1 MKEFKNILFVS
12 QELSNNS
19 DSLEQA
25 LALSNRNN
33 ASLIGVIICPKL
45 PESMNKYEEIYEKSL
60 LDKLNSEIEN
70 CLTKSGQESKPAIP
84 IKIASGDK
92 PVVQV
97 IKTVLTDGCDLL
109 IKETEPLDEGSKG
122 FKALDMKLLR
132 KSPCAVWLNR
142 PSPKAHEKKRV
153 AVAIDPT
160 VKSPEE
166 KQLALRLLQT
176 SRSIA
181 DSCDSQLHVISCWE
195 YELEKYLR
203 DHSWIQ
209 VDDERLNAEIESVRT
224 YHREALDSLLLESK
238 ISGDIAVHHINGRA
252 DDEIPLCVAK
262 LEIDILTMGTIART
276 GIKGLI
282 MGNTAENVLQSIQCS
297 LVALKPDG
305 FESPIK

>member
-1 MKEFKNILFVS
+1 MNEFKNILFVS

-25 LALSNRNN
+25 LTLSNRNN
-33 ASLIGVIICPKL
+33 ASLIGIIICPKL
-45 PESMNKYEEIYEKSL
+45 PESMNKYEDVYEKSL
-60 LDKLNSEIEN
+60 LDKLDSEIKN
-70 CLTKSGQESKPAIP
+70 CLTKIGQEAKPAIP

-92 PVVQV
+92 PAIQV

-109 IKETEPLDEGSKG
+109 VKETEPIEEGSKG

-132 KSPCAVWLNR
+132 KSPCAIWLNR
-142 PSPKAHEKKRV
+142 PSPKAHAKKRV

-160 VKSPEE
+160 AKSPEE
-166 KQLALRLLQT
+166 KQLTLHLLQT

-181 DSCDSQLHVISCWE
+181 DGCDSQLHVISCWE

-209 VDDERLNAEIESVRT
+209 VDDERLNAEIESARS
-224 YHREALDSLLLESK
+224 YHMEALDSLIIESG
-238 ISGDIAVHHINGRA
+238 ISGDITIHHINGRA
-252 DDEIPLCVAK
+252 DDEIPLCVAE

-282 MGNTAENVLQSIQCS
+282 MGNTAENILQSVQCS

-305 FESPIK
+305 FVSPIK

>member
-25 LALSNRNN
+25 LTLSNRNN
-33 ASLIGVIICPKL
+33 ASLIGIVICPKL
-45 PESMNKYEEIYEKSL
+45 PESMNKYEDVYEKSL
-60 LDKLNSEIEN
+60 LDKLDSEIKS
-70 CLTKSGQESKPAIP
+70 CLTKSGQEAKPAIP

-92 PVVQV
+92 PVIQV
-97 IKTVLTDGCDLL
+97 IKTVLTDNCDLL
-109 IKETEPLDEGSKG
+109 IKETEPIEEGSKG

-132 KSPCAVWLNR
+132 KSPCAIWLNR
-142 PSPKAHEKKRV
+142 PSPKSHTKKRV

-160 VKSPEE
+160 AKNPEE
-166 KQLALRLLQT
+166 KQLTLRLLQT

-181 DSCDSQLHVISCWE
+181 DGCDSQLHVISCWE

-209 VDDERLNAEIESVRT
+209 VDDERLNTEIESARS
-224 YHREALDSLLLESK
+224 YHREALDNMIIESG
-238 ISGDIAVHHINGRA
+238 ISGDITVHHINGRA
-252 DDEIPLCVAK
+252 DDEIPLCVAE

-282 MGNTAENVLQSIQCS
+282 MGNTAENILQSVQCS

-305 FESPIK
+305 FVSPIT